1 MIIGTQESARGS
13 RSAVDGELV
22 STETRPHLAEERGEC
37 VGDTPRK
44 SETRVLTIL
53 MTDLEGSTRQQDE
66 LGNVRAAELVRA
78 HRRVFRNVLATFE
91 GQEVETAGDSFLAVF
106 EAPSEGVSFALQMLA
121 AMRRA
126 RRHETQLPAVRV
138 GVNQGE
144 VVVER
149 HSDGSKPLD
158 IYGQQVS
165 STARLVDL
173 ARGGQILCSR
183 EVFDNARLILRGR
196 DLKGLGGVSWRAHG
210 PYRFKGVE
218 DPFEVCEVG
227 EDEQAPLEQPAAGD
241 KAWPADHTEEEL
253 GWRPASGV
261 TVPGTDWELTRK
273 LGEGEF
279 GEVWLALNGSSAE
292 RQVYK
297 FCFRRERVAWLKR
310 EARLLSE
317 LKRKLPGHP
326 NIVAFGDVMAHRDRP
341 PYYITM
347 EYVEGPSL
355 EEWLTGN
362 PPLRERLDLI
372 AQVADALDAV
382 HSERIYH
389 RDLKPSNILLTRRR
403 DGTLQAKL
411 SDFGLGTADD
421 PEVLKSVYASRVE
434 GVAGAWAYI
443 APEMQNGGRATPQ
456 SELYSLGLTLY
467 QVAVGDTRAL
477 LYQGWQRR
485 LPDEILR
492 EDIERCTATDPER
505 RWRRASELALALRRH
520 DARLHERLREQQLQE
535 DRERQSH
542 RAKRVFSIG
551 VAVVLAALVVLVSFS
566 GYQWWRAIQA
576 QEETASELY
585 YSNIL
590 VTQRHIENDQQDLAR
605 KALWKTPEDHR
616 HWEWGYLLN
625 QTHKYSRSLEGHSD
639 WLYSA
644 EFSPDGTRIVSASQ
658 DGTARVWDAETGEL
672 LRELVGH
679 DKAVTHAHF
688 NWNGSRIVTASHDK
702 TARFW
707 NAQSGEQLQ
716 ELTGHT
722 GVISDVRFRRDGNQ
736 IVTASYDNTARIWE
750 VLDDRDGAGNW
761 VTEQFVL
768 EGHTEKVTAAAYS
781 LDSRFLVTASRDR
794 TARIWDAE
802 TGELLHELLGHEDA
816 IEDARFSW
824 NGSQVVTGSH
834 DHTARIWDRA
844 TGEELFRLEGHS
856 DTVRGAEFSRDD
868 ERVVTASQ
876 DGTARIWDAHTGKE
890 LRPPLQLEVAL
901 HHARFHPHDSA
912 RVVVSAREHTAR
924 LWEVD
929 TGEISELDGHGGP
942 LFDAVFSDD
951 GEQIITASKDR
962 TAKVWSTPTGQDALL
977 LSGREPWDGD
987 VRFGPQASRF
997 VAVASGAT
1005 VAHVWDVST
1014 HSSKTQL
1021 RGHEEAIEHVAISP
1035 DGHRVVTASNSACKL
1050 HNIHSGK
1057 LLKTMPDVGEDVE
1070 LVRFSPDGARF
1081 VVVSGDSTVT
1091 LFDGGT
1097 GTSEHTLL
1105 TSSETAILH
1114 AAFNPDGR
1122 LLVTAADD
1130 GTTTVWD
1137 VETGEPKHSLTPHDR
1152 TVHTA
1157 RFSNDGLLIVT
1168 ASDDRTATI
1177 HRASTGEVMLILS
1190 GHEDPVVDARF
1201 SPDDQRVITASADHT
1216 AQIWNAGT
1224 GQRLFVLEGHS
1235 NHVLVARYS
1244 ADGRRILTA
1253 SHDHTAKVWDG
1264 ETGRELFTLDG
1275 HDQPLRDARFSPDG
1289 RRIITLTVDRALI
1302 WRAAPWAL
1310 DDLPGDDALGWEQRF
1325 DLWRRN

>member
-1 MIIGTQESARGS
+1 M
-13 RSAVDGELV
+13 
-22 STETRPHLAEERGEC
+22 P
-37 VGDTPRK
+37 DTPRE

-78 HRRVFRNVLATFE
+78 HRRVFRDVLDRFE

-126 RRHETQLPAVRV
+126 RRQEKELPAVRV

-149 HSDGSKPLD
+149 HSDGGKPLD

-165 STARLVDL
+165 TTARLVDL

-196 DLKGLGGVSWRAHG
+196 DLGGLGGISWRAHG
-210 PYRFKGVE
+210 PYRFKGIE

-279 GEVWLALNGSSAE
+279 GEVWLALNRSSSE

-355 EEWLTGN
+355 EDWLAGN

-403 DGTLQAKL
+403 DGTLHAKL

-421 PEVLKSVYASRVE
+421 PDLLKSVYASRVE

-443 APEMQNGGRATPQ
+443 APEMAEGGRATPQ
-456 SELYSLGLTLY
+456 SELYSLGMTLY

-477 LYQGWQRR
+477 LYQGWQQR

-492 EDIERCTATDPER
+492 EDIERCTATEPWR
-505 RWRRASELALALRRH
+505 RWDRASELALALRRH
-520 DARLHERLREQQLQE
+520 DARLHERLQERQLAE
-535 DRERQSH
+535 DRERQSL
-542 RAKRVFSIG
+542 RAKRVFTIG
-551 VAVVLAALVVLVSFS
+551 MTVVVAALTLLVGLSLW
-566 GYQWWRAIQA
+566 QWNRAVQA

-590 VTQRHIENDQQDLAR
+590 VTQRHIENAQQDLAR
-605 KALWKTPEDHR
+605 KALWKTPEDRR

-625 QTHKYSRSLEGHSD
+625 ETHQYSLSLEGHSD

-644 EFSPDGTRIVSASQ
+644 EFSPDGGKIVTASQ
-658 DGTARVWDAETGEL
+658 DGTAQIWDAYNGT
-672 LRELVGH
+672 LRQTLEGH

-688 NWNGSRIVTASHDK
+688 NWNGSRIVTASNDK
-702 TARFW
+702 TARIW
-707 NAQSGEQLQ
+707 DSDTGKQLVVL
-716 ELTGHT
+716 EGHD
-722 GVISDVRFRRDGNQ
+722 GVISDVHFRRDGNQ
-736 IVTASYDNTARIWE
+736 IATASYDNTVRLWAAHGGK
-750 VLDDRDGAGNW
+750 GAGGSGALGKL
-761 VTEQFVL
+761 QSVL
-768 EGHTEKVTAAAYS
+768 EGHGEKVTAASYS

-802 TGELLHELLGHEDA
+802 TGELLHELIGHGNA
-816 IEDARFSW
+816 VEDARFSW
-824 NGSQVVTGSH
+824 DGRWVVTASH
-834 DHTARIWDRA
+834 DHTARIWDVE
-844 TGEELFRLEGHS
+844 TGGEVFRLDGHTG
-856 DTVRGAEFSRDD
+856 TVRGAEFSRDD

-876 DGTARIWDAHTGKE
+876 DGTARIWDTRSGQE
-890 LRPPLQLEVAL
+890 IRPPLQLEIAL
-901 HHARFHPHDSA
+901 HHARFHPRDNSRVVASA
-912 RVVVSAREHTAR
+912 RDHTAR

-929 TGEISELDGHGGP
+929 TGNVQDLNGHGAP

-951 GEQIITASKDR
+951 GESIITASKDR
-962 TAKVWSTPTGQDALL
+962 TAKVWTVQPDRNARRLQGPLDQD
-977 LSGREPWDGD
+977 SE
-987 VRFGPQASRF
+987 VRFDPKVSRK
-997 VAVASGAT
+997 VTVVEGST

-1014 HSSKTQL
+1014 NTSTTQL
-1021 RGHEEAIEHVAISP
+1021 LGHEDAIEHIAISP
-1035 DGHRVVTASNSACKL
+1035 DGDRVVTAAKTACML
-1050 HNIHSGK
+1050 HSIHSGK
-1057 LLKTMPDVGEDVE
+1057 ALNSMLEVGDGVE
-1070 LVRFSPDGARF
+1070 QVLFSPDGAHI
-1081 VVVSGDSTVT
+1081 VTVAADATVALWEGKTGDKK
-1091 LFDGGT
+1091 
-1097 GTSEHTLL
+1097 HTIH
-1105 TSSETAILH
+1105 SPGETAILH
-1114 AAFNPDGR
+1114 AEFSPSGHQ
-1122 LLVTAADD
+1122 LVTAADD
-1130 GTTTVWD
+1130 GTTAVWD
-1137 VETGEPKHSLTPHDR
+1137 TATGQPIRTLAPHDR

-1157 RFSNDGLLIVT
+1157 RYSHDGLFIVT
-1168 ASDDRTATI
+1168 ASDDHTATI
-1177 HRASTGEVMLILS
+1177 HRASTGSVVLILS

-1201 SPDDQRVITASADHT
+1201 SPDNQRVITASADHT
-1216 AQIWNAGT
+1216 AQIWDAGT
-1224 GQRLFVLEGHS
+1224 GQRLFVLEGHRS
-1235 NHVLVARYS
+1235 NVLVARYS

-1253 SHDHTAKVWDG
+1253 SLDKTAIVWDG
-1264 ETGRELFTLDG
+1264 DTGRELLTLEG
-1275 HDQPLRDARFSPDG
+1275 HDQPLQDARFSPDG
-1289 RRIITLTVDRALI
+1289 RRITTYTESRARTWL
-1302 WRAAPWAL
+1302 AAPWDLA
-1310 DDLPGDDALGWEQRF
+1310 DLPGDEALSWEQRF
-1325 DLWRRN
+1325 DLWRRY